1 MSGCEYY
8 QELISCLLDGELS
21 GDEEAALA
29 DHLENC
35 PECAAMH
42 RAFAALS
49 QTIAEDMEEAPE
61 SLCVNV
67 MAELRR
73 AEIINKNR
81 RKSAF
86 KAILATAACAV
97 FVFAAGRLT
106 NFGGTT
112 ENTTAVYDVK
122 MAKTESFAVP
132 AEAPAASAPQL
143 EEDGVALA
151 GGTMITADMT
161 AAAPAAAAPKAEVEE
176 AAEEV
181 IPMMQANTFSL
192 ALAHDT
198 ADAGETAPLADWQTV
213 NELLAGTAVE
223 SDVDLPDIPSL
234 QLTAQA
240 DGVFYTLVIYELDG
254 LLYYLDP
261 TDGILKYSSCALSA
275 LEELA
280 KT

>member
-21 GDEEAALA
+21 ADEEAALA
-29 DHLENC
+29 DHLEIC
-35 PECAAMH
+35 PDCAAMH
-42 RAFAALS
+42 GAFAALS
-49 QTIAEDMEEAPE
+49 RTMAEDMEEAPE

-73 AEIINKNR
+73 AEKLKKNR
-81 RKSAF
+81 RKRAI
-86 KAILATAACAV
+86 KAALATAACAV

-106 NFGGTT
+106 GFGGSSN
-112 ENTTAVYDVK
+112 ENASVAVYDVK

-132 AEAPAASAPQL
+132 A
-143 EEDGVALA
+143 D
-151 GGTMITADMT
+151 
-161 AAAPAAAAPKAEVEE
+161 APAAAAPQMAEDGAAVTGGAIVTADMSAAEFDAMMEAAAEE
-176 AAEEV
+176 AA
-181 IPMMQANTFSL
+181 PMEANAFSL
-192 ALAHDT
+192 SR
-198 ADAGETAPLADWQTV
+198 ADSGAGAVVLDWYSV
-213 NELLAGTAVE
+213 NELLGGTPVVGELA
-223 SDVDLPDIPSL
+223 LPDSPIL

-240 DGVFYTLVIYELDG
+240 DGVFYTLVVYELDG

-261 TDGILKYSSCALSA
+261 TDGILKESACALSA

>member
-21 GDEEAALA
+21 NDEQAELA
-29 DHLENC
+29 EHLENC

-49 QTIAEDMEEAPE
+49 QTMADDMEEAPE
-61 SLCVNV
+61 SLCTNV

-73 AEIINKNR
+73 AEIIKKNR
-81 RKSAF
+81 RRSAI
-86 KAILATAACAV
+86 KAVLATAACAV

-106 NFGGTT
+106 GFGGSSN
-112 ENTTAVYDVK
+112 ENATVAVYDVK

-132 AEAPAASAPQL
+132 AEAPAAAAPQMV
-143 EEDGVALA
+143 EDGALA
-151 GGTMITADMT
+151 GGTMVTADMT
-161 AAAPAAAAPKAEVEE
+161 AAEPEAMIEE
-176 AAEEV
+176 AAEEAA
-181 IPMMQANTFSL
+181 PMQANTFSL
-192 ALAHDT
+192 TRADT
-198 ADAGETAPLADWQTV
+198 SADTGTGVEAPDWNSI
-213 NELLAGTAVE
+213 NELLDGTVAQD
-223 SDVDLPDIPSL
+223 DVALPDSPSL

-240 DGVFYTLVIYELDG
+240 DGVFYTLVVYELDG

-261 TDGILKYSSCALSA
+261 TDGILKQSSCSLSA
-275 LEELA
+275 IEELA